1 MPGSLVTMLLG
12 VTASAPSSGSGSADA
27 ILQRCEDFLLTNH
40 GLLKGCYV
48 ITKSLGV
55 LHCNPLA
62 CVIVCLVVCCWL
74 LAVRCCSQIINNVNT
89 GLLLD
94 RGPSVLIGL
103 STYVAGNRITIETER
118 KKMTSQCQDFKYIR
132 STYE

>member
-1 MPGSLVTMLLG
+1 MW
-12 VTASAPSSGSGSADA
+12 
-27 ILQRCEDFLLTNH
+27 
-40 GLLKGCYV
+40 
-48 ITKSLGV
+48 V
-55 LHCNPLA
+55 LHCNPLD